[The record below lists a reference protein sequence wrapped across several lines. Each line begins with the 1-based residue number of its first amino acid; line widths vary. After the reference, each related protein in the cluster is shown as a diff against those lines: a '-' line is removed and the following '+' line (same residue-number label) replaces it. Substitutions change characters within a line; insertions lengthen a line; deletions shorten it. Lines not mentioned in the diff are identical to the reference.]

1 MNKEELN
8 NILTTLS
15 IEDLDS
21 VLSIIDEYLRFG
33 YFDYIMS
40 TLEEM
45 KSKIKDKI
53 NIEIDNLSLNN
64 IDNVV
69 ENIKNNQEKFKR
81 YASKLIKILEL
92 IDLNIYNDIYLSDK
106 NGKLSNL
113 MDLSILAS
121 KIEETGLIKQID
133 RNKEKLKKLFISKHE
148 IEKLNRENLAYQKS
162 LLNKV
167 NNFII
172 FNYEI
177 SKEDLGINIDKYKNS
192 NLSLFYLKLK
202 DAIDNKNE
210 QYNDLIKY
218 IKNTKYLL
226 CNVRNSFLN
235 KINKINDLLYNY
247 LSKNNID
254 INELKSEVAN
264 IIKVKDETNRAKAL

>member
-21 VLSIIDEYLRFG
+21 VLSIIDEYQRFG

-64 IDNVV
+64 IDDVV

-113 MDLSILAS
+113 MDLSIIAS

-133 RNKEKLKKLFISKHE
+133 RNKEKLKKLFISKQE

-167 NNFII
+167 NDFII

-235 KINKINDLLYNY
+235 KINKVNDLLYNY

>member
-8 NILTTLS
+8 NILNTLS

-64 IDNVV
+64 IDDVV

-133 RNKEKLKKLFISKHE
+133 RNKEKLKKLFINKHE